1 MDERLLELFQKGY
14 AKGTVTTGFGNEAT
28 AVGMTLP
35 LRPGRDVVSLLHR
48 DTGGHLLLGA
58 SPYQILCQFM
68 ANADSPTHARE
79 GNAHHGDAATRRLPM
94 ISHLGKMPS
103 LVVGGTWAARRHGE
117 DVFGLAIVG
126 DGGSSTGEIHE
137 SLNLAS
143 VQKAPVL
150 FLIENNGYSFST
162 PTSFQYRCAG
172 FPIGRAAMACPAG
185 RSTARTPG
193 RSTPRSAMRWKPCKR
208 RRCRRFWSA

>member
-1 MDERLLELFQKGY
+1 MRGDTPGWHIPQVVRFPQRLSREEFYAAAYPLMLLAGQLDERLLELFQKGY

-35 LRPGRDVVSLLHR
+35 LCPGRDVVSLLHR
-48 DTGGHLLLGA
+48 DTGGHLLLGT

-68 ANADSPTHARE
+68 ANADSPTYARE
-79 GNAHHGDAATRRLPM
+79 GNAHYGDAATRRLPM

-103 LVVGGTWAARRHGE
+103 LVVGGVWAARRQGE

-137 SLNLAS
+137 SLNLAA
-143 VQKAPVL
+143 VQK
-150 FLIENNGYSFST
+150 
-162 PTSFQYRCAG
+162 
-172 FPIGRAAMACPAG
+172 CP
-185 RSTARTPG
+185 SC
-193 RSTPRSAMRWKPCKR
+193 S
-208 RRCRRFWSA
+208 